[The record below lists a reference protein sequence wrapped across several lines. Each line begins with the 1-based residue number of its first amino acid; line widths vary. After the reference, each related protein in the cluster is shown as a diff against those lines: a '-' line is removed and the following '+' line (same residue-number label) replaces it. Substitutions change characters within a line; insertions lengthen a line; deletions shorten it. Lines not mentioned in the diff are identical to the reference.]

1 MKDLYEILDVP
12 PTATSEQ
19 IAEQYHLLINAWHPD
34 KFSSAKDKDKAEE
47 KAKEINAAY
56 QVLRNSGK
64 RADYDRRRQTFNP
77 RTPTTN
83 QQPYRRSSSPNAP
96 KHEPEGKPRPT
107 ESQTKSRPPKGNT
120 PNKNYQLLGLG
131 ALAVIIVLVFYVA
144 LPAWTSFSSNSQPS
158 AESTVVWETFE
169 GDGFSFTLP
178 STFEGGSD
186 QQDFAAVAEMYRNAG
201 NETLA
206 QSVEANAGFILLYA
220 ADTVINNSNKTYTNV
235 NVIREQNP
243 ALVDYTIQDYV
254 DISLSQLQA
263 VNGITVIDQKEVSIP
278 GFDAYLLIE
287 EYDLSQ
293 LLGAEGTSKA
303 DQYLLKSGDT
313 VWVITYTTDISEYTV
328 RHADFETSA
337 QSFTLK

>member
-1 MKDLYEILDVP
+1 MK
-12 PTATSEQ
+12 
-19 IAEQYHLLINAWHPD
+19 
-34 KFSSAKDKDKAEE
+34 
-47 KAKEINAAY
+47 
-56 QVLRNSGK
+56 R
-64 RADYDRRRQTFNP
+64 TFKLSTYANL
-77 RTPTTN
+77 
-83 QQPYRRSSSPNAP
+83 SLA
-96 KHEPEGKPRPT
+96 
-107 ESQTKSRPPKGNT
+107 
-120 PNKNYQLLGLG
+120 LGLL
-131 ALAVIIVLVFYVA
+131 LASCSGGGVA
-144 LPAWTSFSSNSQPS
+144 SAPSS
-158 AESTVVWETFE
+158 WETFE

-220 ADTVINNSNKTYTNV
+220 ADTVINNQNKTYTNV

-243 ALVDYTIQDYV
+243 ALVDFSIKDYV
-254 DISLSQLQA
+254 DVSLAQLQA
-263 VNGITVIDQKEVSIP
+263 VNGITVVDQKEISIP

-287 EYDLSQ
+287 EYDLSL

-313 VWVITYTTDISEYTV
+313 VWVITYTTDISEYDA

-337 QSFTLK
+337 RSFTLE

>member
-1 MKDLYEILDVP
+1 MKNQFKIL
-12 PTATSEQ
+12 
-19 IAEQYHLLINAWHPD
+19 
-34 KFSSAKDKDKAEE
+34 
-47 KAKEINAAY
+47 
-56 QVLRNSGK
+56 G
-64 RADYDRRRQTFNP
+64 
-77 RTPTTN
+77 
-83 QQPYRRSSSPNAP
+83 
-96 KHEPEGKPRPT
+96 
-107 ESQTKSRPPKGNT
+107 
-120 PNKNYQLLGLG
+120 
-131 ALAVIIVLVFYVA
+131 IIVLSFLLA
-144 LPAWTSFSSNSQPS
+144 SCAGAGGGAAPTS
-158 AESTVVWETFE
+158 WETFE

-313 VWVITYTTDISEYTV
+313 VWVITYTTDISEYTA

-337 QSFTLK
+337 KSFTLK

>member
-1 MKDLYEILDVP
+1 VASCSGSGGGA
-12 PTATSEQ
+12 PT
-19 IAEQYHLLINAWHPD
+19 N
-34 KFSSAKDKDKAEE
+34 
-47 KAKEINAAY
+47 
-56 QVLRNSGK
+56 
-64 RADYDRRRQTFNP
+64 
-77 RTPTTN
+77 
-83 QQPYRRSSSPNAP
+83 
-96 KHEPEGKPRPT
+96 
-107 ESQTKSRPPKGNT
+107 
-120 PNKNYQLLGLG
+120 
-131 ALAVIIVLVFYVA
+131 
-144 LPAWTSFSSNSQPS
+144 
-158 AESTVVWETFE
+158 WETFD

>member
-1 MKDLYEILDVP
+1 
-12 PTATSEQ
+12 
-19 IAEQYHLLINAWHPD
+19 
-34 KFSSAKDKDKAEE
+34 
-47 KAKEINAAY
+47 
-56 QVLRNSGK
+56 
-64 RADYDRRRQTFNP
+64 
-77 RTPTTN
+77 
-83 QQPYRRSSSPNAP
+83 
-96 KHEPEGKPRPT
+96 
-107 ESQTKSRPPKGNT
+107 
-120 PNKNYQLLGLG
+120 
-131 ALAVIIVLVFYVA
+131 VI
-144 LPAWTSFSSNSQPS
+144 S
-158 AESTVVWETFE
+158 
-169 GDGFSFTLP
+169 
-178 STFEGGSD
+178 
-186 QQDFAAVAEMYRNAG
+186 
-201 NETLA
+201 
-206 QSVEANAGFILLYA
+206 
-220 ADTVINNSNKTYTNV
+220 NSNKTYTNV

>member
-1 MKDLYEILDVP
+1 MKRSNDIAKYASLLFVIGLLVASCSGSGGGA
-12 PTATSEQ
+12 PT
-19 IAEQYHLLINAWHPD
+19 N
-34 KFSSAKDKDKAEE
+34 
-47 KAKEINAAY
+47 
-56 QVLRNSGK
+56 
-64 RADYDRRRQTFNP
+64 
-77 RTPTTN
+77 
-83 QQPYRRSSSPNAP
+83 
-96 KHEPEGKPRPT
+96 
-107 ESQTKSRPPKGNT
+107 
-120 PNKNYQLLGLG
+120 
-131 ALAVIIVLVFYVA
+131 
-144 LPAWTSFSSNSQPS
+144 
-158 AESTVVWETFE
+158 WETFD

>member
-1 MKDLYEILDVP
+1 MKNQFKVLGILVL
-12 PTATSEQ
+12 S
-19 IAEQYHLLINAWHPD
+19 LLIASCAGAGNG
-34 KFSSAKDKDKAEE
+34 
-47 KAKEINAAY
+47 AA
-56 QVLRNSGK
+56 
-64 RADYDRRRQTFNP
+64 
-77 RTPTTN
+77 PT
-83 QQPYRRSSSPNAP
+83 S
-96 KHEPEGKPRPT
+96 
-107 ESQTKSRPPKGNT
+107 
-120 PNKNYQLLGLG
+120 
-131 ALAVIIVLVFYVA
+131 
-144 LPAWTSFSSNSQPS
+144 
-158 AESTVVWETFE
+158 WETFE
-169 GDGFSFTLP
+169 GDGFSFKLP

-220 ADTVINNSNKTYTNV
+220 ADSVINNENKTYTNV

-254 DISLSQLQA
+254 EISLSQLQT

-313 VWVITYTTDISEYTV
+313 VWVITYTTDISEYTA

-337 QSFTLK
+337 TSFTLK